1 MCPILVLPPEIL
13 EKTVEGLTSSEILSA
28 CLSCRAL
35 MLAFGPRLWRQ
46 MVFNT
51 PQTLLNFVEA
61 LDTDKARHIRIIEL
75 GPSVF
80 PETSS
85 VIMRDSQNSFRVY
98 AVSSS
103 LPRTQRSP
111 TVFALLSKGIPVST
125 ESSFSLSTPSSS
137 PATEQLAPG
146 NDWRPDGLEIVCPLS
161 WLPTFQGAPVQ
172 KLRLEMPP
180 VAQNFPIQRD
190 LIPLH
195 LVSLCLTGE
204 WASML
209 TFLDCIAVFPPEE
222 IIIYVN
228 EDSTSEAQVRERL
241 SLFSPMKGVIRFRYS
256 SLNNGASIRS
266 RTAGVDQE
274 LLNSLPFVFCEIF
287 QDEFVRGKCGCL
299 LQLSGNAYECPT
311 HGGNAE
317 VDFKDPVWC
326 FRQ

>member
-1 MCPILVLPPEIL
+1 
-13 EKTVEGLTSSEILSA
+13 
-28 CLSCRAL
+28 

-85 VIMRDSQNSFRVY
+85 VIMRDSQNRHP
-98 AVSSS
+98 S
-103 LPRTQRSP
+103 LNRIKLFP
-111 TVFALLSKGIPVST
+111 
-125 ESSFSLSTPSSS
+125 TPSSS

-180 VAQNFPIQRD
+180 VAQNFPIRRD

-266 RTAGVDQE
+266 PTAGVDQE

>member
-85 VIMRDSQNSFRVY
+85 VIMRDSQNRHP
-98 AVSSS
+98 S
-103 LPRTQRSP
+103 LNRIKLFP
-111 TVFALLSKGIPVST
+111 
-125 ESSFSLSTPSSS
+125 TPSSS

>member
-1 MCPILVLPPEIL
+1 
-13 EKTVEGLTSSEILSA
+13 
-28 CLSCRAL
+28 
-35 MLAFGPRLWRQ
+35 

-85 VIMRDSQNSFRVY
+85 VIMRDSQNRHP
-98 AVSSS
+98 S
-103 LPRTQRSP
+103 LNQIKLFP
-111 TVFALLSKGIPVST
+111 
-125 ESSFSLSTPSSS
+125 TPSSS

-161 WLPTFQGAPVQ
+161 WLPTFQRAPVQ

-180 VAQNFPIQRD
+180 LAQNLPIRRD

-256 SLNNGASIRS
+256 SLNNGASIRF

-287 QDEFVRGKCGCL
+287 QNEFVRGKCGCL

-317 VDFKDPVWC
+317 VDFKDPVWHAASAYRTLLEDGAQHHPANDM
-326 FRQ
+326 FHSDEHDTRLPLPDGTVQGDAAEAPLRGDHFPQDL

>member
-1 MCPILVLPPEIL
+1 
-13 EKTVEGLTSSEILSA
+13 
-28 CLSCRAL
+28 

-75 GPSVF
+75 RPSVF

-85 VIMRDSQNSFRVY
+85 VIMRDSQNSTLVSLLTGVSANLVDLTMIESGNTTSAMVPVIYPYQFPCLRGLVLATTHSALSDRVCTFIKRHP
-98 AVSSS
+98 S
-103 LPRTQRSP
+103 LNQIKLFP
-111 TVFALLSKGIPVST
+111 
-125 ESSFSLSTPSSS
+125 TPSSS

-161 WLPTFQGAPVQ
+161 WLPTFQRAPVQ

-180 VAQNFPIQRD
+180 LAQNLPIRRD

-228 EDSTSEAQVRERL
+228 EDSTVS
-241 SLFSPMKGVIRFRYS
+241 
-256 SLNNGASIRS
+256 
-266 RTAGVDQE
+266 TAT
-274 LLNSLPFVFCEIF
+274 SF
-287 QDEFVRGKCGCL
+287 
-299 LQLSGNAYECPT
+299 A
-311 HGGNAE
+311 
-317 VDFKDPVWC
+317 
-326 FRQ
+326 